1 MGHDTQFADP
11 PRAAIDPSAHL
22 MAITAVHHAAGV
34 PGAVGGRLD
43 PAFER
48 SSAPARDGAD
58 VPGEPVLTWCGVYAR
73 IAGGGMER
81 PPLNAGCTAP
91 CGRGPRR

>member
-11 PRAAIDPSAHL
+11 LRAAIDPPARP
-22 MAITAVHHAAGV
+22 MAVTAGAAGGL
-34 PGAVGGRLD
+34 PG
-43 PAFER
+43 PACEG
-48 SSAPARDGAD
+48 SSAAARRGAG
-58 VPGEPVLTWCGVYAR
+58 VPGEPVRTWSGVYAR
-73 IAGGGMER
+73 IAGGGMKR